1 MIKLSASTAAWQLI
15 WQVNTW
21 VGKQKTFFFFPLKK
35 EGEKFQIL
43 NKSWFWNTEMTPIDF
58 SGTSTHAVLG

>member
-1 MIKLSASTAAWQLI
+1 MIKLSASTAADNWSDKLTHGLE
-15 WQVNTW
+15 N
-21 VGKQKTFFFFPLKK
+21 KKLFFFSLKK

-58 SGTSTHAVLG
+58 SATSTHAVLG